1 MAGDKPVVFLVDDEE
16 SVLSSLSRSLES
28 YGYDVRTYSLAEEF
42 LKSYNNEYGCLVLD
56 LNLHVMNG
64 FALQEELKRRRLHIP
79 IIFMSGWGGVTES
92 VEALRKG
99 AIDFLEK
106 PFRTERL
113 VKSIEEAIQQ
123 DEKNKIRMSK
133 ENDVL
138 RRINKLTDRERDI
151 FDLLVRS
158 DEPPSSKVIA
168 RKLNISHRTV
178 ENHKSRIFDKLEVH
192 TMVELRLTVG
202 EVLSLTS

>member
-1 MAGDKPVVFLVDDEE
+1 MAGDRPVVFLVDDEE

-42 LKSYNNEYGCLVLD
+42 LKNYNNEYGCLVLD
-56 LNLHVMNG
+56 LHLNVMNG
-64 FALQEELKRRRLHIP
+64 FALQKELKRRRLHIP

-202 EVLSLTS
+202 KVLSLTS

>member
-1 MAGDKPVVFLVDDEE
+1 MAGDRPVVFLVDDEE

-42 LKSYNNEYGCLVLD
+42 LKNYNNEYGCLVLD
-56 LNLHVMNG
+56 LHLNVMNG
-64 FALQEELKRRRLHIP
+64 FALQKELKRRRLHIP

-178 ENHKSRIFDKLEVH
+178 ENHKSRIFDKLEVR

-202 EVLSLTS
+202 KVLSLTS

>member
-1 MAGDKPVVFLVDDEE
+1 MAGDRPVVFLVDDEE
-16 SVLSSLSRSLES
+16 SVLSSLCRSLES

-42 LKSYNNEYGCLVLD
+42 LKNYNNEYGCLVLD
-56 LNLHVMNG
+56 LHLNVMNG

-158 DEPPSSKVIA
+158 DEPPSSKAIA

-202 EVLSLTS
+202 KVLSLTS

>member
-1 MAGDKPVVFLVDDEE
+1 MAGDRPVVFLVDDEE

-42 LKSYNNEYGCLVLD
+42 LKNYNNEYGCLVLD
-56 LNLHVMNG
+56 LHLNVMNG

-138 RRINKLTDRERDI
+138 RRINKLTGRERDI
-151 FDLLVRS
+151 FNLLVRS

-202 EVLSLTS
+202 KVLSLTS

>member
-1 MAGDKPVVFLVDDEE
+1 
-16 SVLSSLSRSLES
+16 
-28 YGYDVRTYSLAEEF
+28 
-42 LKSYNNEYGCLVLD
+42 
-56 LNLHVMNG
+56 
-64 FALQEELKRRRLHIP
+64 
-79 IIFMSGWGGVTES
+79 
-92 VEALRKG
+92 
-99 AIDFLEK
+99 
-106 PFRTERL
+106 
-113 VKSIEEAIQQ
+113 
-123 DEKNKIRMSK
+123 MSK

-202 EVLSLTS
+202 KVLSLTS